1 MKRLIVIGFLLLLS
15 CNKKQTVHNRFEQQV
30 DTVSTSYAKGFSIL
44 NYKNFQLLKIQSFK
58 DSVHTLYTYLLAKP
72 HAKVP
77 RSIKYDYKLQI
88 PIQTLVATSTTHI
101 PPLVALGEEKSLVG
115 FPHLDYISSPEIR
128 ERISQHKITELG
140 ENENINFEL
149 LLSLQ
154 PDLLMGFSID
164 QHSGYKNISQVGIPI
179 LYNMDWREESP
190 LGKAEWIKVYG
201 ALFDKTERAEHIFK
215 KIETDYQSAKE
226 LVPDGIKRPEVLS
239 GALYR
244 DVWYVPG
251 GESWSARL
259 IDDAGGAYV
268 YENLKNTE
276 SVALSFES
284 VFNTAK
290 DADIWINP
298 SYFSD
303 LEEMKNKSK
312 HYLQFKA
319 FQKKHIYNY
328 TSKKGAT
335 GGMLYF
341 EYGPS
346 RPDLILKD
354 LIHIFHPE
362 LLPKNYKPSFYQA
375 LK

>member
-1 MKRLIVIGFLLLLS
+1 MKRLAFICFLLLLS
-15 CNKKQTVHNRFEQQV
+15 CNKKQVVHSMLQQQG
-30 DTVSTSYAKGFSIL
+30 DTVSIRYAKGFSIL
-44 NYKNFQLLKIQSFK
+44 DYKDFQLLKIKSAQ
-58 DSVHTLYTYLLAKP
+58 DSVHPLYTYLLAKP
-72 HAKVP
+72 HTKIP
-77 RSIKYDYKLQI
+77 RSLKYDYKLQI
-88 PIQTLVATSTTHI
+88 PIQKLVVTSTTHI
-101 PPLVALGEEKSLVG
+101 PALVALDEEESLVG

-128 ERISQHKITELG
+128 ERIAQHKITELG
-140 ENENINFEL
+140 ENENLNFEL

-179 LYNMDWREESP
+179 LHNMDWREENP

-201 ALFDKTERAEHIFK
+201 ALFDKTERADYIFN
-215 KIETDYQSAKE
+215 KIETDYLSAKE
-226 LVPDGIKRPEVLS
+226 LVPDSVKRPEVLS

-244 DVWYVPG
+244 DVWYTPG
-251 GESWSARL
+251 GASWSARL
-259 IDDAGGAYV
+259 IQDAGGAYV

-276 SVALSFES
+276 SLALSFES
-284 VFNTAK
+284 VFNTARE
-290 DADIWINP
+290 ADVWINP
-298 SYFSD
+298 SYFSS
-303 LEEMKNKSK
+303 LEEMKNKSE
-312 HYLQFKA
+312 HYHQFKA
-319 FQKKHIYNY
+319 FQKKRVYNY

>member
-1 MKRLIVIGFLLLLS
+1 MKRLSIICFLLLLS
-15 CNKKQTVHNRFEQQV
+15 CNKKEPAQNTLQQEV
-30 DTVSTSYAKGFSIL
+30 DTVSISYAKGFSIL
-44 NYKNFQLLKIQSFK
+44 NYKDFQLLKIKSSQ
-58 DSVHTLYTYLLAKP
+58 DSIRTLYTYLLAKP
-72 HAKVP
+72 HVKVP
-77 RSIKYDYKLQI
+77 RYIKYDYKLQI
-88 PIQTLVATSTTHI
+88 PIQKLVATSTTHI
-101 PPLVALGEEKSLVG
+101 PALVALDEEESLVG

-128 ERISQHKITELG
+128 KRIAQHKITDLG

-154 PDLLMGFSID
+154 PDLLIGFTID
-164 QHSGYKNISQVGIPI
+164 EHSSYKNISQVGIPV
-179 LYNMDWREESP
+179 LHNMDWREENP

-201 ALFDKTERAEHIFK
+201 ALFDKSEKASHIFK
-215 KIETDYQSAKE
+215 KIETDYLSAKE
-226 LVPDGIKRPEVLS
+226 LVPDTIKRPEVLS

-251 GESWSARL
+251 GDSWSARL
-259 IDDAGGAYV
+259 IKDAGGAYV
-268 YENLKNTE
+268 YENLKKTE
-276 SVALSFES
+276 SLALSFES

-290 DADIWINP
+290 DADVWINP
-298 SYFSD
+298 SYFSSLRD
-303 LEEMKNKSK
+303 MKNKSK
-312 HYLQFKA
+312 HYFQFRA
-319 FQKKHIYNY
+319 FQKKRVYNY

-362 LLPKNYKPSFYQA
+362 LLPENYEPSFYQV